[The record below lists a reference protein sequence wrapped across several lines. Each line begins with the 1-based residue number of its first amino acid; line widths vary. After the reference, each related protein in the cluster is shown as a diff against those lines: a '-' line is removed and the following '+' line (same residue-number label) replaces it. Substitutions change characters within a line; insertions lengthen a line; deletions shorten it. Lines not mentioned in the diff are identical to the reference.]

1 MFMKYIPNFCGAI
14 MWQKLFF
21 FFLFFFQASVDAIRE
36 FLGVYAVAF
45 GSKFDTVHPGQGL
58 SFERIF
64 VPATRTSLFNRS
76 LDVAQVG
83 AGPNVS
89 CGITAKS
96 WAIFAFNISISFS

>member
-1 MFMKYIPNFCGAI
+1 MAKNC
-14 MWQKLFF
+14 
-21 FFLFFFQASVDAIRE
+21 FFQASVDAIRE

-64 VPATRTSLFNRS
+64 VPVTRTSLFNRS
-76 LDVAQVG
+76 LDVVHVG

-96 WAIFAFNISISFS
+96 WAIFAFNISISFSWDLIKPNSTQNIYFILI